1 MPMCME
7 PHLPTNVT
15 GLEKVHGMLK
25 MIPGVEELSYKENS
39 NRLGLHSLL
48 LLGYKL
54 SLVLKHSEKLLF
66 VCSPN
71 KPDSTV
77 S

>member
-25 MIPGVEELSYKENS
+25 MIPGVEELSYKEKFKQIGS
-39 NRLGLHSLL
+39 PLIVAIGL
-48 LLGYKL
+48 
-54 SLVLKHSEKLLF
+54 
-66 VCSPN
+66 
-71 KPDSTV
+71 
-77 S
+77 